1 MKHRITMTRTKQRI
15 VSFAVA
21 LAMLLTPVLALA
33 EVRLDI
39 DDGSIGIAESTYTQA
54 GTSGNHENDIII
66 FSSTA
71 GVDAVTTNTVT
82 IDASTGSTIQ
92 VGIENVDF

>member
-1 MKHRITMTRTKQRI
+1 MKHRITITRTKRRI

-39 DDGSIGIAESTYTQA
+39 DVGSIGIAESTYT
-54 GTSGNHENDIII
+54 
-66 FSSTA
+66 
-71 GVDAVTTNTVT
+71 
-82 IDASTGSTIQ
+82 
-92 VGIENVDF
+92 